1 VWSNSRQKSHR
12 SASADDTPR
21 EALPGDTLAMLL
33 LLRLFGLV
41 ILSLRSRKRV
51 MTTEEKPLEPAA
63 EASSDSQRESGEV
76 KATGSDT
83 EGAAAPPAPESDLE
97 RVTAERDKK
106 HEQLL
111 RTTADFDN
119 YRKRMRREVEEAKVK
134 GQQDLVRDILPV
146 FDNLER
152 AVQASGTATDAA
164 SVLEGI
170 RMVLKL
176 FEDTAERIGLSRIKT
191 VGERFDPQVHEA
203 IQQKESADAAPG
215 TILTEVVPGYR
226 FGEKLVRAAMVVVA
240 RKSADA
246 KKSEPPA
253 DAKAASIKPEPG
265 SDAKDGSEEGK
276 GA

>member
-1 VWSNSRQKSHR
+1 
-12 SASADDTPR
+12 
-21 EALPGDTLAMLL
+21 
-33 LLRLFGLV
+33 
-41 ILSLRSRKRV
+41 
-51 MTTEEKPLEPAA
+51 MTTEEKPLEPSA
-63 EASSDSQRESGEV
+63 ETANDTQRESGEV
-76 KATGSDT
+76 KAAGSDT
-83 EGAAAPPAPESDLE
+83 ANGEAAAPESDLE

-134 GQQDLVRDILPV
+134 GQQEVVRDILPV

-164 SVLEGI
+164 SVIEGI

-240 RKSADA
+240 RKPADA

-253 DAKAASIKPEPG
+253 ADGATPSTKPDAG
-265 SDAKDGSEEGK
+265 DNEGK

>member
-1 VWSNSRQKSHR
+1 M
-12 SASADDTPR
+12 P
-21 EALPGDTLAMLL
+21 L

-63 EASSDSQRESGEV
+63 ETPNDSQRESGEV

-83 EGAAAPPAPESDLE
+83 EGAAAAPPAPESDLD

-152 AVQASGTATDAA
+152 AVQASGTANDAA

-176 FEDTAERIGLSRIKT
+176 FEDTSERIGLSRIKT

-203 IQQKESADAAPG
+203 IQQKESSDAAPG

-240 RKSADA
+240 RKPADA

-253 DAKAASIKPEPG
+253 DGKVTSIKPEAG
-265 SDAKDGSEEGK
+265 SDAKDSGNEGK

>member
-1 VWSNSRQKSHR
+1 
-12 SASADDTPR
+12 
-21 EALPGDTLAMLL
+21 MLL

-41 ILSLRSRKRV
+41 ILSVRSRKRL
-51 MTTEEKPLEPAA
+51 MTTEEKPLENAETAA
-63 EASSDSQRESGEV
+63 GSDNANGEAS
-76 KATGSDT
+76 
-83 EGAAAPPAPESDLE
+83 AAPAPAPESDLE

-111 RTTADFDN
+111 RTTADFEN

-134 GQQDLVRDILPV
+134 GQQEVVRDILPV

-152 AVQASGTATDAA
+152 AVQASSTATDAA
-164 SVLEGI
+164 SVVEGI

-176 FEDTAERIGLSRIKT
+176 FEDTAERIGLARIKT

-203 IQQKESADAAPG
+203 IQQKESADVAPG
-215 TILTEVVPGYR
+215 TIIAEVVPGYR

-240 RKSADA
+240 RKPADA
-246 KKSEPPA
+246 KKSDPPA
-253 DAKAASIKPEPG
+253 ADGKAPSVKPDAPAG
-265 SDAKDGSEEGK
+265 NEEGK

>member
-1 VWSNSRQKSHR
+1 
-12 SASADDTPR
+12 
-21 EALPGDTLAMLL
+21 
-33 LLRLFGLV
+33 
-41 ILSLRSRKRV
+41 
-51 MTTEEKPLEPAA
+51 MTTEEKPLEPS
-63 EASSDSQRESGEV
+63 ETSSDSQRESGEV

-83 EGAAAPPAPESDLE
+83 ASGEAPAVPAAESDLE

-111 RTTADFDN
+111 RTTADFEN

-134 GQQDLVRDILPV
+134 GQQEVVRDILPV

-152 AVQASGTATDAA
+152 AVQASTSASDAA
-164 SVLEGI
+164 SVIEGI

-176 FEDTAERIGLSRIKT
+176 FEDTAERIGLARIKT

-203 IQQKESADAAPG
+203 IQQKESPDAAPG
-215 TILTEVVPGYR
+215 TILAEVVPGYR

-240 RKSADA
+240 RKPADA

-253 DAKAASIKPEPG
+253 ADGKAPSVKPDAG
-265 SDAKDGSEEGK
+265 NEEGK

>member
-1 VWSNSRQKSHR
+1 
-12 SASADDTPR
+12 
-21 EALPGDTLAMLL
+21 MLL

-51 MTTEEKPLEPAA
+51 MTTEEKPLEPV
-63 EASSDSQRESGEV
+63 ETSSDSQRESGEV
-76 KATGSDT
+76 KATDSAT
-83 EGAAAPPAPESDLE
+83 EGAAPAAPESDLE

-111 RTTADFDN
+111 RTTADFEN

-134 GQQDLVRDILPV
+134 GQQEVVRDILPV

-176 FEDTAERIGLSRIKT
+176 FEDTAERIGLQRIKT

-203 IQQKESADAAPG
+203 IQQKEAGDAAPG
-215 TILTEVVPGYR
+215 TILAEVVPGYR

-240 RKSADA
+240 RKPPDA

-253 DAKAASIKPEPG
+253 GDGGKAP
-265 SDAKDGSEEGK
+265 SDAQTGNDEGK

>member
-1 VWSNSRQKSHR
+1 
-12 SASADDTPR
+12 
-21 EALPGDTLAMLL
+21 
-33 LLRLFGLV
+33 
-41 ILSLRSRKRV
+41 
-51 MTTEEKPLEPAA
+51 MTTEEKPLEPSA
-63 EASSDSQRESGEV
+63 ETVNDSQRESGEV
-76 KATGSDT
+76 KATGSSTAD
-83 EGAAAPPAPESDLE
+83 GDAASAAPESDLE

-111 RTTADFDN
+111 RTTADFEN
-119 YRKRMRREVEEAKVK
+119 YRKRMRREVDEAKVK
-134 GQQDLVRDILPV
+134 GQQDVVRDLLPV

-164 SVLEGI
+164 SVVEGI

-191 VGERFDPQVHEA
+191 LGERFDPQVHEA

-215 TILTEVVPGYR
+215 TILAEVMPGYR
-226 FGEKLVRAAMVVVA
+226 FGDKLVRAAMVVVA
-240 RKSADA
+240 RKPAEA

-253 DAKAASIKPEPG
+253 AEPTAPSVAPDA
-265 SDAKDGSEEGK
+265 SDNEGK

>member
-1 VWSNSRQKSHR
+1 M
-12 SASADDTPR
+12 P
-21 EALPGDTLAMLL
+21 L

-41 ILSLRSRKRV
+41 ILSLRFRKRV
-51 MTTEEKPLEPAA
+51 MTTEEKPLENSAVPASEPQSPNGDA
-63 EASSDSQRESGEV
+63 TASSESTANGD
-76 KATGSDT
+76 AA
-83 EGAAAPPAPESDLE
+83 AAAPVESDID

-119 YRKRMRREVEEAKVK
+119 YRKRMRREVEDAKVK
-134 GQQDLVRDILPV
+134 GQQDVVRDLLPV

-152 AVQASGTATDAA
+152 AIQASTASAAGATDVA
-164 SVLEGI
+164 SVIEGI

-176 FEDTAERIGLSRIKT
+176 FEDTAERIGLTRIKT
-191 VGERFDPQVHEA
+191 IGERFDPQVHEA

-215 TILTEVVPGYR
+215 TILAEVVPGYR

-240 RKSADA
+240 RKPAEA

-253 DAKAASIKPEPG
+253 AAAPDENKASIKP
-265 SDAKDGSEEGK
+265 DAKGDDEEGK

>member
-1 VWSNSRQKSHR
+1 
-12 SASADDTPR
+12 
-21 EALPGDTLAMLL
+21 
-33 LLRLFGLV
+33 
-41 ILSLRSRKRV
+41 
-51 MTTEEKPLEPAA
+51 MTTEEKPLEPSA
-63 EASSDSQRESGEV
+63 ENENESQRESGEV
-76 KATGSDT
+76 KAAGSD
-83 EGAAAPPAPESDLE
+83 AAHGEAAAPESDLE
-97 RVTAERDKK
+97 RLTAERDKK

-119 YRKRMRREVEEAKVK
+119 YRKRMRREVDEAKVK
-134 GQQDLVRDILPV
+134 GQQDVVRDILPV

-152 AVQASGTATDAA
+152 AVQAAGTATDAA
-164 SVLEGI
+164 SVIEGI

-226 FGEKLVRAAMVVVA
+226 FGDKLVRAAMVVVA
-240 RKSADA
+240 RKPADA

-253 DAKAASIKPEPG
+253 AGSATPSVKPG
-265 SDAKDGSEEGK
+265 SSTDSSADNEGK
-276 GA
+276 GE

>member
-1 VWSNSRQKSHR
+1 VWSNSRQEK
-12 SASADDTPR
+12 
-21 EALPGDTLAMLL
+21 LL
-33 LLRLFGLV
+33 LLPVFGLV
-41 ILSLRSRKRV
+41 ILELRSRKRV
-51 MTTEEKPLEPAA
+51 MTTEDKPLDPAA
-63 EASSDSQRESGEV
+63 TGSESQRESGEV
-76 KATGSDT
+76 ATPNGETASASPQT
-83 EGAAAPPAPESDLE
+83 DLE

-111 RTTADFDN
+111 RTTADFEN

-134 GQQDLVRDILPV
+134 GQQEVVRDILPV

-152 AVQASGTATDAA
+152 AVQASSTANDAA
-164 SVLEGI
+164 SVIEGI

-203 IQQKESADAAPG
+203 IQQKESAEAAPG
-215 TILTEVVPGYR
+215 TILSEVVPGYR

-240 RKSADA
+240 RKPADA

-253 DAKAASIKPEPG
+253 ADAAKPQSEKP
-265 SDAKDGSEEGK
+265 DAPNEEGK

>member
-1 VWSNSRQKSHR
+1 
-12 SASADDTPR
+12 
-21 EALPGDTLAMLL
+21 
-33 LLRLFGLV
+33 
-41 ILSLRSRKRV
+41 
-51 MTTEEKPLEPAA
+51 MTTEDKPLEPTADNGS
-63 EASSDSQRESGEV
+63 ESQRESGEV
-76 KATGSDT
+76 KASGS
-83 EGAAAPPAPESDLE
+83 GAADAPAAAPESDLE

-119 YRKRMRREVEEAKVK
+119 YRKRMRRELDEAKVK
-134 GQQDLVRDILPV
+134 GQQDVVRDLLPV

-152 AVQASGTATDAA
+152 AVQASGTANDAA
-164 SVLEGI
+164 SVIEGI

-176 FEDTAERIGLSRIKT
+176 FEDTAERIGLTRIKT
-191 VGERFDPQVHEA
+191 IGERFDPQVHEA

-215 TILTEVVPGYR
+215 TILAEVVPGYR

-240 RKSADA
+240 RKPADA

-253 DAKAASIKPEPG
+253 ADGSAPSIKPEAG
-265 SDAKDGSEEGK
+265 SDAKDGSNEGK

>member
-1 VWSNSRQKSHR
+1 
-12 SASADDTPR
+12 
-21 EALPGDTLAMLL
+21 
-33 LLRLFGLV
+33 
-41 ILSLRSRKRV
+41 
-51 MTTEEKPLEPAA
+51 MTTEEKPLEPSA
-63 EASSDSQRESGEV
+63 ETENDTQRESGEV
-76 KATGSDT
+76 KASSSDT
-83 EGAAAPPAPESDLE
+83 ANGEAVAAAPESDLE

-119 YRKRMRREVEEAKVK
+119 YRKRMRREVEDAKVK
-134 GQQDLVRDILPV
+134 GQQDVVRDILPV

-152 AVQASGTATDAA
+152 AVQASGTASDAA
-164 SVLEGI
+164 SVIEGI

-191 VGERFDPQVHEA
+191 IGERFDPQVHEA

-215 TILTEVVPGYR
+215 TILAEVVPGYR
-226 FGEKLVRAAMVVVA
+226 FGDKLVRAAMVVVA
-240 RKSADA
+240 RKPADA

-253 DAKAASIKPEPG
+253 ADK
-265 SDAKDGSEEGK
+265 SDAGDNEGK